1 MTEST
6 SYALDAC
13 PPADLPPFRLFR
25 MTVSAIE
32 DLTPS
37 IRRFTFRGE
46 DVEHFGDPGLDQRI
60 KVILPA
66 GGEAVGSA
74 TRTLPSASRLGPDSR
89 CATAT
94 HQETASTFTTA
105 STSPPNGGGAQMLD
119 LNATA
124 WAWASSLWDTPD
136 WYGTWRAMDPST
148 RPVIR
153 TYTTRAVRYE
163 RGEVDVDMVVH
174 PPLRVAHGE
183 PAYEGEHVKAAGG
196 ELEGL
201 GPAARWIRHA
211 RVGDEAMILGRNRY
225 FVGDCGGQDFIAPAL
240 TEAFLIG
247 GDETAAP
254 AIARMMEELPA
265 SARGVAVVELPSDAD
280 CSYLPTHPGIEVRVF
295 GRGDRP
301 HGERLVAEVMRAAA
315 ELSPPGV
322 AHEVEEIDIDH
333 DILWEVPRHAKG
345 GAALKRASLYT
356 WLAGEAGAV
365 KTLRRHLVAERGMD
379 RRSVAFMGYWRL
391 GRAEC

>member
-37 IRRFTFRGE
+37 IRRFTFQGE

-74 TRTLPSASRLGPDSR
+74 TRTLPSASP
-89 CATAT
+89 
-94 HQETASTFTTA
+94 QETASTFTTA
-105 STSPPNGGGAQMLD
+105 STSPPNGGGAQMPD

-148 RPVIR
+148 RPIIR

-174 PPLRVAHGE
+174 PPLSVAHGE
-183 PAYEGEHVKAAGG
+183 PAYEGGHVMAAD
-196 ELEGL
+196 EEAEERGL
-201 GPAARWIRHA
+201 GPAARWIRNA